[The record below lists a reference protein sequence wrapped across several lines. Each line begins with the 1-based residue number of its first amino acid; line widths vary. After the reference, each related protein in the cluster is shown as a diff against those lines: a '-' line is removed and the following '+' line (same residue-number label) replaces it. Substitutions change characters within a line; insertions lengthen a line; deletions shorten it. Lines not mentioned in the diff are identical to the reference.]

1 MTTAIIKKL
10 RSDKELRK
18 IEWEYRASFKSA
30 QKADKVTDYH
40 RNRIERAT
48 AARTSEIKFIVELH
62 DLELSEGYSVFDEM
76 RIK

>member
-1 MTTAIIKKL
+1 MTTATIKKL
-10 RSDKELRK
+10 RNDKALRK

-30 QKADKVTDYH
+30 LKADTVTDYH
-40 RNRIERAT
+40 RNRINKAT

-62 DLELSEGYSVFDEM
+62 ELDLSEGYSVFDEM